1 MKKNYLLL
9 FFLLISSNILAQ
21 VGVNTTSVDAMLEVV
36 GTENSSTTHSVK
48 VSNEN
53 NKILFDILN
62 DGNIGVGTSNPKV
75 RLDLRGNN
83 EEGSIGIG
91 DSPQT
96 PAQAGA
102 GAIKYSNTTQKFY
115 YAKSGSTWEEIVG
128 ILIKARITASI
139 TNTGNIVP
147 NNTAN
152 PQAITGWT
160 LNPDESNYMFDAAT
174 GVFTVPRD
182 GLYTV
187 TFSVNF
193 EPGSFAADSFIE
205 AIWKYSVG
213 TNLDIKSI
221 STYYLESPSGESLP
235 TGVMCAGNL
244 RMQQGETLTPLIWQN
259 LGEDKTLV
267 PIDTNLS
274 IFEN

>member
-9 FFLLISSNILAQ
+9 ILLFSLASVSAQ
-21 VGVNTTSVDAMLEVV
+21 VGVNTSSVNAMLEVV
-36 GTENSSTTHSVK
+36 GTDNTLSTHAVR
-48 VSNEN
+48 VSDEN
-53 NKILFDILN
+53 NKILLDTRN
-62 DGNIGVGTSNPKV
+62 DGNVGVGTSSPKV
-75 RLDLRGNN
+75 RLDLRDNDG
-83 EEGSIGIG
+83 EGSIGIG
-91 DSPQT
+91 DTPQT
-96 PAQAGA
+96 PAAA
-102 GAIKYSNTTQKFY
+102 KSGAIKYNNTTQKFY
-115 YAKSGSTWEEIVG
+115 YSKSNSSWEEIVG
-128 ILIKARITASI
+128 TLIKARISANIS
-139 TNTGNIVP
+139 NTGNTIL
-147 NNTAN
+147 NNTPT
-152 PQAITGWT
+152 PQPITGWT
-160 LNPDESNYMFDAAT
+160 LNPDESNYMFDAVT

-193 EPGSFAADSFIE
+193 EAGTIAEDSYIE

-221 STYYLESPSGESLP
+221 STYYLESPSGVLLP

-244 RMQQGETLTPLIWQN
+244 RMQQGETLTPLIFQN

-267 PIDTNLS
+267 PINTNLS